1 MKRDIKEYQLV
12 ESGTIENVE
21 KKVNELIQKGWQP
34 LGGVS
39 ISGDNDIVQSMVKY
53 QDNQYNSGPK

>member
-39 ISGDNDIVQSMVKY
+39 ISGDKDIVQPMVKY

>member
-1 MKRDIKEYQLV
+1 V